1 MQYRKI
7 ITVVITTNIR
17 ILRILSVKSKLSQRT
32 NRGRTWLCLKFQCVV
47 VMSWNLIY
55 SLWRAQCRYRI
66 FLKTK
71 YKRINQY
78 FVSGVRKKDLPWQA
92 QGSKSL
98 LKCRFDLF
106 KMRNWKVPLCQTFL
120 RNLNLLIFRFRS
132 SSDFYILIVLKELG
146 LGRSNCRLLQSRRW
160 LSNMPTVVFSR
171 AIFHVTEWVT
181 TRNFVKTVGCPTR
194 LKSSESANFS
204 WSFN

>member
-66 FLKTK
+66 FLQTK

-146 LGRSNCRLLQSRRW
+146 LGRSNFRLIQKQTLTQ
-160 LSNMPTVVFSR
+160 
-171 AIFHVTEWVT
+171 
-181 TRNFVKTVGCPTR
+181 
-194 LKSSESANFS
+194 
-204 WSFN
+204 